1 MSAPR
6 SIMPI
11 LISKTIEVWWSAPL
25 PAYSIATSRLGVVD
39 MKANSTPPRTPYS
52 LGTRSSLERL
62 RLEMPRYTFCTCESL
77 PSLTTALLIACSVHA

>member
-39 MKANSTPPRTPYS
+39 MKANSTPPRTLYS
-52 LGTRSSLERL
+52 LGSSRSCESA
-62 RLEMPRYTFCTCESL
+62 RLEMPR
-77 PSLTTALLIACSVHA
+77 